1 MNTMDKV
8 RVSKAFDFESAHALD
23 GYDGKCKDIHGHS
36 YHLIVTVIGSPIAAE
51 DHIKQGMV
59 IDFSD
64 LKRIVKDTIVDR
76 FDHALI
82 LKHDSRFKGIENK
95 MQKVIYTDYQPTCE
109 NMVIDFA
116 HSIAPL
122 LPKNVQLHNLKLRE
136 TGNSYAEWYASDNL

>member
-1 MNTMDKV
+1 MNKV

-36 YHLIVTVIGSPIAAE
+36 YHLIVTVIGAPILDE

-64 LKRIVKDTIVDR
+64 LKKIVKGNIVDR

-82 LKHDSRFKGIENK
+82 LKKDSRFRGIENK
-95 MQKVIYTDYQPTCE
+95 MQKVIYTEYQPTCE

-116 HSIAPL
+116 HTISAL
-122 LPKNVQLHNLKLRE
+122 LPNDVSLHNLKLRE
-136 TGNSYAEWYASDNL
+136 TGNSYAEWFASDNL

>member
-1 MNTMDKV
+1 MNKV

-36 YHLIVTVIGSPIAAE
+36 YHLIVTVIGAPIE
-51 DHIKQGMV
+51 DTNHIKQGMV

-64 LKRIVKDTIVDR
+64 LKRIVKENIVDN

-82 LKHDSRFKGIENK
+82 LKEDSRFRGIENK
-95 MQKVIYTDYQPTCE
+95 MQKVIYTPYQPTCE
-109 NMVIDFA
+109 NMVVDMARI
-116 HSIAPL
+116 IIPL
-122 LPKNVQLHNLKLRE
+122 LPENVKLHNLKLRE

>member
-1 MNTMDKV
+1 MNKV

-36 YHLIVTVIGSPIAAE
+36 YHLIVTVIGSPIE
-51 DHIKQGMV
+51 DKDHIKQGMV

-64 LKRIVKDTIVDR
+64 LKKIVKENIVDR

-82 LKHDSRFKGIENK
+82 LKEDSRFRGIENK

-116 HSIAPL
+116 HTILPL
-122 LPKNVQLHNLKLRE
+122 LPDNVGLHNLKLRE